1 MTLYLCI
8 LYFLFLRIRR
18 PPRSTR
24 TDTLFPYTTLF
35 RSFHR
40 VFKAGTGLTPKAYA
54 VAHRARRMRTRL
66 DGAASI
72 TDAIYDAGFEANS
85 RFYETADQR
94 LGMRPKDFRAGGAN
108 TDIRFAVG
116 ECSLGSILVAR
127 SDRDRK
133 STRLNSSH

>member
-1 MTLYLCI
+1 MCM
-8 LYFLFLRIRR
+8 YFFFLIIRR

-24 TDTLFPYTTLF
+24 TDTLFPYPTLF
-35 RSFHR
+35 RSALARRAGLSPHHFHR

-94 LGMRPKDFRAGGAN
+94 LGMRPKDFQIGRAH
-108 TDIRFAVG
+108 F
-116 ECSLGSILVAR
+116 
-127 SDRDRK
+127 
-133 STRLNSSH
+133 

>member
-1 MTLYLCI
+1 
-8 LYFLFLRIRR
+8 
-18 PPRSTR
+18 
-24 TDTLFPYTTLF
+24 
-35 RSFHR
+35 
-40 VFKAGTGLTPKAYA
+40 
-54 VAHRARRMRTRL
+54 MRTRL

-127 SDRDRK
+127 SGRGVCAIALGDDPDALARELQDRFPNANLIGGDAAR
-133 STRLNSSH
+133 SEEHTSELQSLMRLSYAVFCL